1 MTTSA
6 PHRAA
11 AKAISR
17 PSPRLPPVM
26 SMTRSSRLNRSSA
39 YPGTPS
45 IVARVQLLLIR
56 HALPRRQDAGKR
68 ADPELSDVGIEQA
81 RRLPQALSRYP
92 IVRVFSSPQ
101 RRSLY
106 TALQVA
112 DAIDLAVKV
121 DDRLA
126 EYDRDL
132 AHYVPIEEIRSEFP
146 EQWERLAAGHLPI
159 GVDEDAFLKRVFAA
173 VEDIVGSCDHDD
185 TVAIFSHGGV
195 INVILHHILGTD
207 RLLSFPIDYASITRL
222 RYSRRGEFTVAE
234 VNGTEHV
241 WDLLPRN
248 AR

>member
-1 MTTSA
+1 M
-6 PHRAA
+6 
-11 AKAISR
+11 
-17 PSPRLPPVM
+17 
-26 SMTRSSRLNRSSA
+26 
-39 YPGTPS
+39 PS

-56 HALPRRQDAGKR
+56 HALPLRSTSGEG
-68 ADPELSDVGIEQA
+68 ADPELSDVGVEQA
-81 RRLPQALSRYP
+81 GRLPHALGRHR
-92 IVRVFSSPQ
+92 IARVLSSPQ
-101 RRSLY
+101 RR
-106 TALQVA
+106 ALQTAAPVA
-112 DAIDLAVKV
+112 DSLGLLVGV

-132 AHYVPIEEIRSEFP
+132 AHYVPIEQIRDEFP

-173 VEDIVGSCDHDD
+173 LDDVVGSGDHDD
-185 TVAIFSHGGV
+185 TAAIFSHGGV
-195 INVILHHILGTD
+195 INVILHRVLGTD